1 MSFSTGWSIQN
12 LSNVFKNNFISLIEF
27 EINNK
32 IIDENTI
39 IYLQQNLK
47 NIYSKIAQKYNE

>member
-12 LSNVFKNNFISLIEF
+12 LSNVFKNNFIALIEF

-39 IYLQQNLK
+39 IYLQQSLK